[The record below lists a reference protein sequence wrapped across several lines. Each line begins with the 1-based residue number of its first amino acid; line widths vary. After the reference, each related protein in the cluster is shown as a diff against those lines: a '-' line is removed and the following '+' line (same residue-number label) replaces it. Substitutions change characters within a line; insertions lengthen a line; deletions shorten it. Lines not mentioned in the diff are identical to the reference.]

1 VEEMHREKLELSLS
15 SIRRR
20 AESVKNNESVC
31 DLSKGEYVAKTQGD
45 LNAFLRSCRTARK
58 IK

>member
-1 VEEMHREKLELSLS
+1 LTFRTTATFLYVEEMHREKLELSLS

-45 LNAFLRSCRTARK
+45 LD
-58 IK
+58 